1 MKTKQKKLKMNS
13 DTQSLDGIKG
23 LIKHWKSESVSGFL
37 VFLLAMPLS
46 LGIAK
51 ASLFPPLYGILT
63 AIVGGLV
70 VSFFMGSKLSIKG
83 PAAGLIV
90 IVSSCVTAFGEGES
104 GWKMTCGIIAVAA
117 LLQIVFGALKWGSL
131 ADYFPGTAIH
141 GMLAAIGI
149 IIMSKQ
155 INLLF
160 GVDPISL
167 KGLEPIALLKHIP
180 ISIQHENTQLME
192 IGLTCLGLMFILNGL
207 PFKILKTVPA
217 PLVVLIVSVPLGIL
231 LHIKTQGA
239 IHNYALVQIGSITD
253 IFNSGWF
260 QADFSGIYK
269 FPSIAVQYIILFSL
283 IGSIE
288 SLLTAKAMDRLDP
301 YKRKTN
307 FNSDLWAVGIGNF
320 ICGCIGALPMI
331 SEVARSSA
339 NIAYG
344 AKTRWS
350 NVFHGLFLLLAI
362 CFAKPI
368 IEWIPNVALSAMLI
382 YVGFKLAHPKSFI
395 HIWKNGKLQ
404 FLVFCITIIVTLF
417 TDLLVG
423 VSSGIACE
431 FLINWSKGLSLL
443 NTFKCNIAKIT
454 ESDIVKIKIQS
465 PLTFSNVHVLK
476 NTLNACSNVT
486 TIEMVS
492 TSWMDETAQHF
503 ISDWIQEQPESRQL
517 IQY

>member
-1 MKTKQKKLKMNS
+1 MNHKQNKNDALPF
-13 DTQSLDGIKG
+13 DGLKG
-23 LIKHWKSESVSGFL
+23 LFQCWKSDSTSGFL

-51 ASLFPPLYGILT
+51 ASQFPPLYGILT

-90 IVSSCVTAFGEGES
+90 IVSSCVSAFGDGAL
-104 GWKMTCGIIAVAA
+104 GWQMTSGIIALAA
-117 LLQIVFGALKWGSL
+117 ILQILFGILKWGTL
-131 ADYFPGTAIH
+131 ADYFPGSAIH
-141 GMLAAIGI
+141 GMLAAIGV

-160 GVDPISL
+160 GVDPASL
-167 KGLEPIALLKHIP
+167 KGLDPIALICHIP
-180 ISIQHENTQLME
+180 DSIQHENTQLME
-192 IGLTCLGLMFILNGL
+192 IGLTCLGLMFLLNIL
-207 PFKILKTVPA
+207 PFKVLKIIPA
-217 PLVVLIVSVPLGIL
+217 PLIVLIISVPLGIV

-239 IHNYALVQIGSITD
+239 IHNYALVQIGSISD
-253 IFNSGWF
+253 FFKNGWF
-260 QADFSGIYK
+260 HADFTGIYK
-269 FPSIAVQYIILFSL
+269 YPILSLQYLILFSL

-301 YKRKTN
+301 YKRKSN
-307 FNSDLWAVGIGNF
+307 FNADLWAVGIGNL
-320 ICGCIGALPMI
+320 ICGVLGALPMI

-339 NIAYG
+339 NIGYG

-382 YVGFKLAHPKSFI
+382 YVGFKLAHPKSFV
-395 HIWKNGKLQ
+395 HIWKTGKLQ
-404 FLVFCITIIVTLF
+404 FTVFGITIMVTLL
-417 TDLLVG
+417 TDLLLG
-423 VSSGIACE
+423 VCSGIACE
-431 FLINWSKGLSLL
+431 FIINWIKGLAFLK
-443 NTFKCNIAKIT
+443 TFKCHVTQFKDKENLKI
-454 ESDIVKIKIQS
+454 IIHS
-465 PLTFSNVHVLK
+465 PITFSNLHILK
-476 NTLNACSNVT
+476 QVIASVT
-486 TIEMVS
+486 NPVIIELQPSVWIDD
-492 TSWMDETAQHF
+492 TSKTY
-503 ISDWIQEQPESRQL
+503 ISDWIQELPESRQF